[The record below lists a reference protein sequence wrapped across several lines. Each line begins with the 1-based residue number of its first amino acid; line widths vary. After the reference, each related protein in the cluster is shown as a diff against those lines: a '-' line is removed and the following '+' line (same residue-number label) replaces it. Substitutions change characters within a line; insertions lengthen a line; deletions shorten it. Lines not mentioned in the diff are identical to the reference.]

1 MNFHWLR
8 PEWLLAILPLLILFI
23 PLILKNTRDTVW
35 QKACDPHLLPHLF
48 IVHKTSFALLQK
60 IMLFSGFLL
69 TIIALAGPS
78 YKTISVPIF
87 ELNTARVI
95 VFDLST
101 AEWSTDLSP
110 NRLTRA
116 RFKLLDL
123 LQALEEGQTGLVLFT
138 EQAFPVTPLTQDTQ
152 TIITQIN
159 ELSPDIMPVQGY
171 RLDLALLKAQT
182 LLKQAG
188 IQKGQIVAFSAQNP
202 DQKAISIAK
211 TLAQQGIITNV
222 LSIGTG
228 SGGPITTSTGELAKD
243 RNGNI
248 LVSSLNSSAFSAL
261 AQAGQG
267 QWWTLDTPTQTM
279 VHTLNPLYA
288 TKNTSKKAAAQTTI
302 PLDNGYIWIWPIL
315 VLGLWLFR
323 RGRLEEFLQ

>member
-8 PEWLLAILPLLILFI
+8 PEWLLAIFPLLILFI
-23 PLILKNTRDTVW
+23 LLILKNTRDTVW

-48 IVHKTSFALLQK
+48 VHKTSSTLFKK
-60 IMLFSGFLL
+60 IMLFFGFLL

-78 YKTISVPIF
+78 YKAITVPTF
-87 ELNTARVI
+87 QLNTARVI

-101 AEWSTDLSP
+101 AEWATDLSP

-152 TIITQIN
+152 TIIAQIH
-159 ELSPDIMPVQGY
+159 ELSPDIMPIQGY

-188 IQKGQIVAFSAQNP
+188 VQKGQIVVFSAQNP
-202 DQKAISIAK
+202 DQKAIATAK

-222 LSIGTG
+222 LSIGTS
-228 SGGPITTSTGELAKD
+228 SGGAITTSTGELAKD

-248 LVSSLNSSAFSAL
+248 LVSRLNPSTFSAL
-261 AQAGQG
+261 AKAGQG
-267 QWWTLDTPTQTM
+267 QWWTVDTPTQTI
-279 VHTLNPLYA
+279 VHTLNPLHA
-288 TKNTSKKAAAQTTI
+288 TKNTGKRVESQTKI
-302 PLDNGYIWIWPIL
+302 PLDNGYIWIWPVLI
-315 VLGLWLFR
+315 LGLWLFR
-323 RGRLEEFLQ
+323 RGRLEDFLQ

>member
-159 ELSPDIMPVQGY
+159 ELSPDIMPV
-171 RLDLALLKAQT
+171 
-182 LLKQAG
+182 
-188 IQKGQIVAFSAQNP
+188 
-202 DQKAISIAK
+202 
-211 TLAQQGIITNV
+211 
-222 LSIGTG
+222 
-228 SGGPITTSTGELAKD
+228 
-243 RNGNI
+243 
-248 LVSSLNSSAFSAL
+248 
-261 AQAGQG
+261 
-267 QWWTLDTPTQTM
+267 
-279 VHTLNPLYA
+279 
-288 TKNTSKKAAAQTTI
+288 
-302 PLDNGYIWIWPIL
+302 
-315 VLGLWLFR
+315 
-323 RGRLEEFLQ
+323 